1 MHIHFSFTLYMIY
14 NIDQVTYLPYF
25 K

>member
-14 NIDQVTYLPYF
+14 NTYQVTYLPYF